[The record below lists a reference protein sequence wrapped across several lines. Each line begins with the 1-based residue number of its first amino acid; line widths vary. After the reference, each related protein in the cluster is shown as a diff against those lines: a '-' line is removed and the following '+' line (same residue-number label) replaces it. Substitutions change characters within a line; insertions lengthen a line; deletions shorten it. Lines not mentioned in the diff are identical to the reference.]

1 MKVKKQTIQV
11 LRKLQRTLAER
22 IVLKDEFSSLKRIAA
37 FDLAFFDNEAV
48 VVGVITDFKTC
59 ELIEL
64 KSLKVKLFFP
74 YIPTLLA
81 FREAPPIIRVFKKFK
96 LKPDLTLINGHGLA
110 HPNFC
115 GIASHVG
122 VVLDVSTIGIAQNK
136 LCGHYEEP
144 RKVGEAKRLIF
155 DGRAVGFVLKSRE
168 NCRPIFISPGHK
180 VSLKTSLEIVK
191 KLIKDHKLPEPLYL
205 AHSLAN
211 KIKMSMLKK

>member
-1 MKVKKQTIQV
+1 MGRKEQIPKI
-11 LRKLQRTLAER
+11 LRKIQQNLAEKV
-22 IVLKDEFSSLKRIAA
+22 ILKDKFSSLNRVAA
-37 FDLAFFDNEAV
+37 FDLAFFDDEAV
-48 VVGVITDFKTC
+48 VVGIVTDFKTL
-59 ELIEL
+59 EILEL
-64 KSLKVKLFFP
+64 KSLRVKLFFP

-81 FREAPPIIRVFKKFK
+81 FREAPPIIRIFKMFK
-96 LKPDLTLINGHGLA
+96 SKINLTLINGHGIA
-110 HPNFC
+110 HPYFC
-115 GIASHVG
+115 GIASHIG
-122 VVLDVSTIGIAQNK
+122 VVFDVPTIGIAQNK

-155 DGRAVGFVLKSRE
+155 DGRTVGFVLKSRE